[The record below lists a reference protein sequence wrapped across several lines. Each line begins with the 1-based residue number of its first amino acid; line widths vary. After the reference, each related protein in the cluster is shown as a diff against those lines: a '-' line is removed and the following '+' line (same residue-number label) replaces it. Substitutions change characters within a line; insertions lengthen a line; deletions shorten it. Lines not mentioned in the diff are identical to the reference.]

1 MMDSSIRDN
10 VCLGENEDFY
20 NKRFL
25 SEIYFQSGLSDFI
38 DSLEIKDL
46 TKVGEEGNFVSGG
59 QIQRIGIARALYK
72 KAQVFLLDEI
82 TSNLD
87 DGIKNK
93 ILENLINLKKD
104 RIILLISHD
113 KKILDYCDDY
123 VKL

>member
-1 MMDSSIRDN
+1 M
-10 VCLGENEDFY
+10 CLGENEDFY

-93 ILENLINLKKD
+93 ILENLINLKK
-104 RIILLISHD
+104 IELF
-113 KKILDYCDDY
+113 C
-123 VKL
+123 